1 MIYWRYHCVLLLS
14 FLFITNRSLVSADSP
29 SLEEVLPGLRDR
41 AIVMDIA
48 TRIVEHNQQ
57 VVWNS
62 EDSRVTIS
70 GRPVGIKLVGDNIVV
85 AVQFTPYFRTRG
97 NNILVA
103 QGQVWVEVPNHGMSY
118 HTSIQ
123 TIPMEFGEVIYFFP
137 LGSSDS
143 HEDAQIEIQLI
154 LRPYNSGS
162 SEIQQ
167 RNTSPR

>member
-1 MIYWRYHCVLLLS
+1 MIFWRYRCILLLG
-14 FLFITNRSLVSADSP
+14 FLIVMNRGLVSAESP

-48 TRIVEHNQQ
+48 TRIVEQNQQ

-85 AVQFTPYFRTRG
+85 AVQFTPYLRSRG
-97 NNILVA
+97 NSILVA
-103 QGQVWVEVPNHGMSY
+103 QGQVWIEVPSQGMSY

-123 TIPMEFGEVIYFFP
+123 TIPVEFGETISFFP

-143 HEDAQIEIQLI
+143 REDAQIEIQLM
-154 LRPYNSGS
+154 LHPYNSRS
-162 SEIQQ
+162 SEV
-167 RNTSPR
+167 RRGNPSPR

>member
-1 MIYWRYHCVLLLS
+1 MIFWRYRCVFLLG
-14 FLFITNRSLVSADSP
+14 FLFTMNRSLVSADSL

-48 TRIVEHNQQ
+48 TRIVEQNRQ

-70 GRPVGIKLVGDNIVV
+70 GRPVGIKLVGANIVV
-85 AVQFTPYFRTRG
+85 AVQFTPYLRSRG

-103 QGQVWVEVPNHGMSY
+103 QGQVWVEVPNQGMSY

-123 TIPMEFGEVIYFFP
+123 TIPVEFGEMIYFFP

-143 HEDAQIEIQLI
+143 HEDAQIEIQLM
-154 LRPYNSGS
+154 LSPYNSET
-162 SEIQQ
+162 SEIRQG
-167 RNTSPR
+167 NSSPP